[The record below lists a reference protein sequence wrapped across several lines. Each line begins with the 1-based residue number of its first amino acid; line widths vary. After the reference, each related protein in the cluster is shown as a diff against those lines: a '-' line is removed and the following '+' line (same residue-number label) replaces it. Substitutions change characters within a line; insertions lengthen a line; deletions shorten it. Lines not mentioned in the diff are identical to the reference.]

1 MKIRLLHPRQEA
13 IMHALLSFLLL
24 IGFCV
29 LLLGGLVSVL
39 QDLTQRI
46 HGTEQRA
53 RSQSVWQ
60 SRSRFPGPD

>member
-1 MKIRLLHPRQEA
+1 
-13 IMHALLSFLLL
+13 MHALLSFLLL

>member
-1 MKIRLLHPRQEA
+1 
-13 IMHALLSFLLL
+13 MHALLSFLLL
-24 IGFCV
+24 ICFCA

-46 HGTEQRA
+46 HGAEQHA
-53 RSQSVWQ
+53 RSQSVSQ